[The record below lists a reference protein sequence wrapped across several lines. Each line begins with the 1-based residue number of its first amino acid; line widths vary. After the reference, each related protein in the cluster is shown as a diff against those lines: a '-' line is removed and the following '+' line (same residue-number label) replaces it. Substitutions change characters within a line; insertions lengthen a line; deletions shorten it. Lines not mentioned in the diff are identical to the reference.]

1 MIENICSVYI
11 PRLARVN
18 SSEQVWSTMSGGRA
32 HPLEAE
38 GAEVVGHA
46 ASGPRLDAKILS
58 YKCHIGYVG
67 TSLKY

>member
-1 MIENICSVYI
+1 
-11 PRLARVN
+11 
-18 SSEQVWSTMSGGRA
+18 MSGGRA